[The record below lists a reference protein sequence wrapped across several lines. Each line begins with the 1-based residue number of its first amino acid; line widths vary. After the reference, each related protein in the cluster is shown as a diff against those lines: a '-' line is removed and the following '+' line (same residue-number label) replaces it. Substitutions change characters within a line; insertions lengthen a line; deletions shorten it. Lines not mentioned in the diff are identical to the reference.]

1 MWMRMNSVRK
11 DRECIVPDVSRTY
24 HFGSRGVNM
33 NSYFQEVYFKKH
45 TLNTVRHVTLKD
57 VDRYDQ
63 NYLSIKILYMYLF
76 RYL

>member
-1 MWMRMNSVRK
+1 MFCFHVQQWDWDMWMRMNSVRK

-45 TLNTVRHVTLKD
+45 TLNTVRHVKLKD
-57 VDRYDQ
+57 VDRYQ
-63 NYLSIKILYMYLF
+63 
-76 RYL
+76 